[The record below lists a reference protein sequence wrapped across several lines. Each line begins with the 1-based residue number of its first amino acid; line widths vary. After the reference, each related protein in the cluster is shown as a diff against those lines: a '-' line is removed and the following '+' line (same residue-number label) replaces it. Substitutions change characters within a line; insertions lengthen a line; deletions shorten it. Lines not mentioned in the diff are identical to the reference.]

1 MSFSWKRFLQIG
13 KIIFPFVVL
22 TIVFFQAKK
31 ELAGISFLEAIE
43 TIKNIPTGGVFLA
56 ITLGAFAVSTMFF
69 YDFVMLRYLKAD
81 IPVQKIFRI
90 SWIANTLNGFIGF
103 GGLVGAGVR
112 TMLYRP
118 HIKDN
123 GKLIKSIAWMTTAF
137 INGLAILSFLGLIG
151 ILDTSFIL
159 HEKPWLWPVLIFFA
173 LFVPIYIGFSKI
185 KNRKTKQLDGQEEEE
200 EEKNPTVLYSLVSL
214 VEWVSAGIVMYVILI
229 LFGIDIEFQKFLGVY
244 VIAALAG
251 VVSLVPG
258 GLGSF
263 DLVFLTGL
271 GQYGV
276 DTGVLLP
283 AMLLYRLVYYILP
296 FCLGLIF
303 AAFEMTGAAIKKI
316 EDKPFIAPA
325 LETTGVIWTLQRD
338 FLGKL
343 GSWASA
349 ALTVFAGLMVILST
363 ILPTSIN
370 RAHALHILAPKHLIQ
385 FSFSLSLTFGI
396 LLLILSRGIYYGTKR
411 SYYMTIV
418 SLIGAAIFNTLKG
431 IDIEETFILLIV
443 LAVLYM
449 LRKRFAREKMEVSLS
464 DIVKVFIFLL
474 LTLYLYK
481 NLGIL
486 FAGAKEAF
494 QPDFV
499 VRNITQVKR
508 SALAAAFFVP
518 TFLLIGSLIANRYR
532 SQFPGQ
538 PANDKR
544 LENFLDEHGGNVLS
558 HLGFLGDKQFFF
570 SSDGKAL
577 LLFSITGKRL
587 VVLGDPIGDPSSY
600 RTVLQEFLAEADR
613 FGYICVFY
621 QIESKWMSL
630 YHDFG
635 YNFFKLGEEAV
646 VDLNTFTITGKKRAG
661 MRATFNRFEREG
673 YTFSIH
679 EPPFSDELYEEL
691 KKVSD
696 AWLGGKKE
704 KGFSLGYFDREYISR
719 APIATLSDAEG
730 KIIAFTTFMPV
741 YQSGILS
748 VDLMRY
754 YPDAPSGIMDAIF
767 IHLFHWAKEN
777 EYHSF
782 NIGMAPLSNVGL
794 STQSFWSERVAA
806 AIFNNVRYTY
816 SFSGLRHFKEKYK
829 PAWSGKYLAFR
840 KNHSLPITMLSVT
853 KLIGKRKNS

>member
-22 TIVFFQAKK
+22 TIVFFQARK
-31 ELAGISFLEAIE
+31 ELSGISFREAIE

-81 IPVQKIFRI
+81 IPVQKIFRV
-90 SWIANTLNGFIGF
+90 SWIANSLNGFIGF
-103 GGLVGAGVR
+103 GGLVGASIR

-118 HIKDN
+118 HVKES

-137 INGLAILSFLGLIG
+137 INGLALLSFLGLIG
-151 ILDTSFIL
+151 ILDTRFIL

-173 LFVPIYIGFSKI
+173 LFVPLYIGFSKI
-185 KNRKTKQLDGQEEEE
+185 KNRKQQQVEEQQI
-200 EEKNPTVLYSLVSL
+200 EEKNPTILYSLVSL
-214 VEWVSAGIVMYVILI
+214 VEWLSAGIVMYVILL
-229 LFGIDIEFQKFLGVY
+229 LFGIDIDFRKFLGVY

-251 VVSLVPG
+251 IVSLVPG

-263 DLVFLTGL
+263 DLVFLTGI

-303 AAFEMTGAAIKKI
+303 AAFEMTGAALKKI

-338 FLGKL
+338 FIGKL

-349 ALTVFAGLMVILST
+349 VLTAFAGLMVILST

-385 FSFSLSLTFGI
+385 LSFSLSLTFGI
-396 LLLILSRGIYYGTKR
+396 LLVILSRGIYYGTKR
-411 SYYMTIV
+411 SYYMTII

-431 IDIEETFILLIV
+431 IDVEETFILLIV

-449 LRKRFAREKMEVSLS
+449 LRKRFVREKMEVSFS
-464 DIVKVFIFLL
+464 DGIKVFIFLL
-474 LTLYLYK
+474 ITLYLYK

-486 FAGAKEAF
+486 FAGAKEALK
-494 QPDFV
+494 PDFV

-518 TFLLIGSLIANRYR
+518 TFLLIGSIIANRYR
-532 SQFPGQ
+532 SVFPGQ
-538 PANDKR
+538 SVNDKR
-544 LENFLDEHGGNVLS
+544 LQNFLDEHGGNVLS

-570 SSDGKAL
+570 SSDEKAL
-577 LLFSITGKRL
+577 LLFSPAGKRL
-587 VVLGDPIGDPSSY
+587 VVLGDPIGDPSSF
-600 RTVLQEFLAEADR
+600 RKVLQEFLTEADR

-646 VDLNTFTITGKKRAG
+646 VDLNTFTISGKKRAG
-661 MRATFNRFEREG
+661 LRATFNRFEREG

-679 EPPFSDELYEEL
+679 QPPFSDELYEEL
-691 KKVSD
+691 KEVSD
-696 AWLGGKKE
+696 AWLGRKKE
-704 KGFSLGYFDREYISR
+704 KSFSLGYFDRDYMSR
-719 APIATLSDAEG
+719 APIATLSDADG

-741 YQSGILS
+741 YQSGELS
-748 VDLMRY
+748 IDLMRY
-754 YPDAPSGIMDAIF
+754 YPDAPGGIMDAIF
-767 IHLFHWAKEN
+767 IHLFQWAKEN

-794 STQSFWSERVAA
+794 SAQSFWSERVAA

-829 PAWSGKYLAFR
+829 PTWSGKYLAFR
-840 KNHSLPITMLSVT
+840 KNHSLPITMLAVT
-853 KLIGKRKNS
+853 KLIGKRKSS